1 MMINTGDD
9 THFESIKI
17 TYMKKHNLFRLLL
30 VVLSIFVL
38 PHGMKA
44 QDEKEKEKLLSE
56 SKNAKADIIKTD
68 PTISSLFTSSQGY
81 VIFPKNGKGG
91 LIIGGSGGNGV
102 LYEKGKSIGT
112 AKMAQVTIGA
122 QVGGAS
128 YREIIFFETKEA
140 LDRFKDNKLEFSGTV
155 SAVALKSGASKN
167 AKYADGVAVFT
178 QDLTGLM
185 AEATVGGQKFTY
197 KPL

>member
-1 MMINTGDD
+1 
-9 THFESIKI
+9 
-17 TYMKKHNLFRLLL
+17 MKKHKLFRLVLL
-30 VVLSIFVL
+30 VLSIFIL
-38 PHGMKA
+38 PHGTKA

-56 SKNAKADIIKTD
+56 SKKAKDEFIKTD
-68 PTISSLFTSSQGY
+68 PSITSLFTSSQGY

-102 LYEKGKSIGT
+102 LYEKEKPVGT
-112 AKMAQVTIGA
+112 AKMAQVTVGA

-128 YREIIFFETKEA
+128 YREIIFFENKEA
-140 LDRFKDNKLEFSGTV
+140 LDRFKDNKFEFSGQV

-167 AKYADGVAVFT
+167 AKYADGVLVFT

>member
-1 MMINTGDD
+1 
-9 THFESIKI
+9 
-17 TYMKKHNLFRLLL
+17 MKKLKLFRLALL
-30 VVLSIFVL
+30 FLSIFIL

-44 QDEKEKEKLLSE
+44 QDEKEKQKLMSE
-56 SKNAKADIIKTD
+56 SKDAKADFIKTD
-68 PTISSLFTSSQGY
+68 PSISSLFNSSAGY
-81 VIFPKNGKGG
+81 VIFPRNGKGG
-91 LIIGGSGGNGV
+91 LIIGGSGGHGV
-102 LYEKGKSIGT
+102 LYEKGKSVGT
-112 AKMAQVTIGA
+112 AKMAQVTVGA

-128 YREIIFFETKEA
+128 YREIIFFESKEA
-140 LDRFKDNKLEFSGTV
+140 LDRFKDNKLEFSGQV

-178 QDLTGLM
+178 EDLTGLM

>member
-1 MMINTGDD
+1 M
-9 THFESIKI
+9 
-17 TYMKKHNLFRLLL
+17 LLL
-30 VVLSIFVL
+30 ILPIFIL
-38 PHGMKA
+38 PHGIRA

-56 SKNAKADIIKTD
+56 SKTAKTDFIKTD
-68 PTISSLFTSSQGY
+68 PAITSLFTSSKGY
-81 VIFPKNGKGG
+81 VIFPRNGKGG

-102 LYEKGKSIGT
+102 LYEKEKAIGT
-112 AKMAQVTIGA
+112 AKMAQVTVGA

-128 YREIIFFETKEA
+128 YREIIFFESKEA
-140 LDRFKDNKLEFSGTV
+140 LDRFKDNKLEFSGQV

-167 AKYADGVAVFT
+167 AKYADGVLVFT

>member
-1 MMINTGDD
+1 
-9 THFESIKI
+9 
-17 TYMKKHNLFRLLL
+17 MKKHNLFRLALL
-30 VVLSIFVL
+30 VLTIFSL
-38 PHGMKA
+38 PLGMKA
-44 QDEKEKEKLLSE
+44 QSEKEKEKLLSE

-68 PTISSLFTSSQGY
+68 PSITSLFSSSQGY

-102 LYEKGKSIGT
+102 VYEKEKSIGT
-112 AKMAQVTIGA
+112 AKMAQVTVGA

-128 YREIIFFETKEA
+128 YREIIFFESKEA
-140 LDRFKDNKLEFSGTV
+140 LDRFKDNKLEFSGQI

-178 QDLTGLM
+178 QDLSGLM

>member
-1 MMINTGDD
+1 
-9 THFESIKI
+9 
-17 TYMKKHNLFRLLL
+17 MKKHNLFRLVLL
-30 VVLSIFVL
+30 VLFIFIL
-38 PHGMKA
+38 PHGIKA

-56 SKNAKADIIKTD
+56 SKDAKADLIKTD
-68 PTISSLFTSSQGY
+68 PSITSLFSSSHGY

-102 LYEKGKSIGT
+102 VYEKEKSIGT
-112 AKMAQVTIGA
+112 AKMAQVTVGA

-128 YREIIFFETKEA
+128 YREIIFFESKEA
-140 LDRFKDNKLEFSGTV
+140 LDRFKDNKFEFSGQV

-167 AKYADGVAVFT
+167 AKYADGVVVFT
-178 QDLTGLM
+178 EDLSGLM

>member
-1 MMINTGDD
+1 
-9 THFESIKI
+9 
-17 TYMKKHNLFRLLL
+17 MKRHNLVRLVLL
-30 VVLSIFVL
+30 VLSIFIL
-38 PHGMKA
+38 PLGMKA
-44 QDEKEKEKLLSE
+44 QDEKEKEKLMSE
-56 SKNAKADIIKTD
+56 SKDAKADFLKKD
-68 PTISSLFTSSQGY
+68 PSIRDLFGSSYGY
-81 VIFPKNGKGG
+81 VIFPRNGKGG

-102 LYEKGKSIGT
+102 VYEKGKSIGT
-112 AKMAQVTIGA
+112 AKMAQVTVGA

-128 YREIIFFETKEA
+128 YHEIIFFENKDA
-140 LDRFKDNKLEFSGTV
+140 LDRFKANKLQFSGQV

-178 QDLTGLM
+178 EDLTGLM

>member
-1 MMINTGDD
+1 
-9 THFESIKI
+9 
-17 TYMKKHNLFRLLL
+17 MKKLNFFRMALL
-30 VVLSIFVL
+30 VLSVFMFPPGIR
-38 PHGMKA
+38 A
-44 QDEKEKEKLLSE
+44 QDDKDKEKLLSE
-56 SKNAKADIIKTD
+56 SKSAKADIIKTD
-68 PTISSLFTSSQGY
+68 PSLSSFFTSSQGY

-102 LYEKGKSIGT
+102 VYEKGKAVGT
-112 AKMAQVTIGA
+112 AKMAQVTVGA
-122 QVGGAS
+122 QAGGAS
-128 YREIIFFETKEA
+128 YREIIFFENKEA
-140 LDRFKDNKLEFSGTV
+140 LDRFKENKLEFSGQV

>member
-1 MMINTGDD
+1 
-9 THFESIKI
+9 
-17 TYMKKHNLFRLLL
+17 MKKHHLFRLGLI
-30 VVLSIFVL
+30 VLSIFFL

-44 QDEKEKEKLLSE
+44 QDEKEKEKLMSE
-56 SKNAKADIIKTD
+56 SKKAKADIIKTD
-68 PTISSLFTSSQGY
+68 PSITSLFSSSQGY

-102 LYEKGKSIGT
+102 LYEKEKSVGT
-112 AKMAQVTIGA
+112 AKMAQVTVGA

-128 YREIIFFETKEA
+128 YREIIFFENKEA
-140 LDRFKDNKLEFSGTV
+140 LDRFKDNKFEFSGQI
-155 SAVALKSGASKN
+155 SAVALQSGASKN
-167 AKYADGVAVFT
+167 AKYADGVLVFT
-178 QDLTGLM
+178 QDLSGLM

>member
-1 MMINTGDD
+1 
-9 THFESIKI
+9 
-17 TYMKKHNLFRLLL
+17 MKKHNVFRLALFI
-30 VVLSIFVL
+30 LSAFTL
-38 PHGMKA
+38 PIGMKA
-44 QDEKEKEKLLSE
+44 QTDKEKEKLMSE
-56 SKNAKADIIKTD
+56 SKTAKADIIKTD
-68 PTISSLFTSSQGY
+68 PSISNLFTSSQGY

-91 LIIGGSGGNGV
+91 LIIGGSGSNGV
-102 LYEKGKSIGT
+102 LYEKEKSIGT
-112 AKMAQVTIGA
+112 AKMAQVTVGA

-128 YREIIFFETKEA
+128 YREIIFFESKDA
-140 LDRFKDNKLEFSGTV
+140 LERFKDNKLEFSGQI

-178 QDLTGLM
+178 QDLSGLM

>member
-1 MMINTGDD
+1 
-9 THFESIKI
+9 
-17 TYMKKHNLFRLLL
+17 MKKHHFFRLVLL
-30 VVLSIFVL
+30 VLSIFVL
-38 PHGMKA
+38 PHGLKA

-56 SKNAKADIIKTD
+56 GKNAKADIIKTD
-68 PTISSLFTSSQGY
+68 PSIAGLFTSSKGY

-102 LYEKGKSIGT
+102 LYEKEKAVGT
-112 AKMAQVTIGA
+112 AKMAQVTVGA

-128 YREIIFFETKEA
+128 YREIIFFDSKEA
-140 LDRFKDNKLEFSGTV
+140 LDRFKDNKLEFSGQV

-167 AKYADGVAVFT
+167 AKYADGVLVFT
-178 QDLTGLM
+178 QDLSGLM

>member
-1 MMINTGDD
+1 
-9 THFESIKI
+9 
-17 TYMKKHNLFRLLL
+17 MKKHKLFRLVFL
-30 VVLSIFVL
+30 VLAIFVL
-38 PHGMKA
+38 PHGIKA

-56 SKNAKADIIKTD
+56 SKNAKADFIKTD
-68 PTISSLFTSSQGY
+68 PSITSLFSSSQGY
-81 VIFPKNGKGG
+81 VIFPRNGKGG

-102 LYEKGKSIGT
+102 LYEKEKSVGT
-112 AKMAQVTIGA
+112 AKMAQVTVGA

-128 YREIIFFETKEA
+128 YREIIFFENKEA
-140 LDRFKDNKLEFSGTV
+140 LDRFKNNKFEFSGQV

-167 AKYADGVAVFT
+167 AKYADGVLVFT